1 MRGLSGRLLFLALC
15 AAACT
20 SRPEGPAVVYSAD
33 TSRAAYSQLPDSL
46 DYVTTAVRQM
56 GEPPLIGAKLRPGT
70 TVIRFVWARSFHP
83 YVAVRFV
90 MEPKQCAVITTEMTA
105 EQRLWGTADSTGLSE
120 ATGTTPG
127 KIIRQ
132 DSVPLLAG
140 DCKAMRTTL
149 ERLGL
154 WQVKSRTPGGLD
166 GSDWRFE
173 RVDANG
179 YTFVQWW
186 SPNAQEGHQLWS
198 AGLALLKMAN
208 ALPSGPRALY

>member
-1 MRGLSGRLLFLALC
+1 MPTRSLLLLTLC

-33 TSRAAYSQLPDSL
+33 TGRAAYSQLPDSF
-46 DYVTTAVRQM
+46 DFVTAAVRQL
-56 GEPPLIGAKLRPGT
+56 GEPPLVGARLRPGT

-90 MEPKQCAVITTEMTA
+90 MEQKQCAVTTREMNLDET
-105 EQRLWGTADSTGLSE
+105 LWGPPDSTGISE
-120 ATGTTPG
+120 ATGTKAG

-154 WQVKSRTPGGLD
+154 WQVTSRQIGGVD
-166 GSDWRFE
+166 GSVWRFE

-179 YTFVQWW
+179 YSFVQRW

-208 ALPSGPRALY
+208 ALPSGPREIY

>member
-1 MRGLSGRLLFLALC
+1 MPTSSLLLLTIG

-33 TSRAAYSQLPDSL
+33 TSRAAYSQLPDSF

-56 GEPPLIGAKLRPGT
+56 GEPPLVGAKLRPGT

-90 MEPKQCAVITTEMTA
+90 MEPKQCAVITTEMKPEETISL
-105 EQRLWGTADSTGLSE
+105 RTPDSAGLSE
-120 ATGTTPG
+120 AAATTPG

-179 YTFVQWW
+179 YSFVQRW
-186 SPNAQEGHQLWS
+186 SPNAQEGHELWS